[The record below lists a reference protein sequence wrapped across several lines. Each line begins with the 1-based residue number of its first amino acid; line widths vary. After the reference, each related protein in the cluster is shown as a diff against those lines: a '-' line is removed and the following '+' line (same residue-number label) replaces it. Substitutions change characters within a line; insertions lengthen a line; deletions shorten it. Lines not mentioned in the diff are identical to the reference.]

1 MIKKIHRSAN
11 WGLYGSI
18 AVLTL
23 AITFHYSP
31 YKFATQSPE
40 VSRWL
45 LIAAIV
51 LVVLDIVA
59 ILMRVRKSTPAMR
72 QMEAG
77 TDAKLKAYASYIAS
91 IFGTT
96 FAIVLVESVIMSL
109 ISVTELL
116 MPNMLLVLV
125 LFLCYPNMYK
135 MKHDLGLTDEEM
147 KSLFGDQYI
156 ADPQPADA
164 ELDLPMADARLAE
177 EEKESEEKE
186 SEEKECQQ

>member
-18 AVLTL
+18 AVLAL
-23 AITFHYSP
+23 AVTFHYSP
-31 YKFATQSPE
+31 YKFAAQTPE
-40 VSRWL
+40 ATRWL

-51 LVVLDIVA
+51 LVVLAVVA
-59 ILMRVRKSTPAMR
+59 VLMRVRKSTPAMR
-72 QMEAG
+72 QMEADA
-77 TDAKLKAYASYIAS
+77 DAKLKAYASYIS
-91 IFGTT
+91 SLFGTT
-96 FAIVLVESVIMSL
+96 FAIVLVESVIMSI

-156 ADPQPADA
+156 AGPQPADA
-164 ELDLPMADARLAE
+164 ESDLPLADAQLE
-177 EEKESEEKE
+177 EEAKEL
-186 SEEKECQQ
+186 EEKECQQ